1 MDSCFLALQLTC
13 LSEQLQPDV
22 GARMVRCEAQMERFD
37 FFFALHLGELL
48 YSHTDNLS
56 KDLQGTKMAAVSGQ
70 HLTNATKEM
79 FTKIHTDQSF
89 DHFLLML
96 PARVK
101 ACLVTQCFQ
110 ESDALRPDWRL
121 VLVHQATPKLPKI
134 T

>member
-1 MDSCFLALQLTC
+1 MI
-13 LSEQLQPDV
+13 
-22 GARMVRCEAQMERFD
+22 RCDAQMERFD
-37 FFFALHLGELL
+37 FFFALHLGDGL

-79 FTKIHTDQSF
+79 LSKIHTDQSF

-96 PARVK
+96 PQEWRLA
-101 ACLVTQCFQ
+101 LVNQHFQ
-110 ESDALRPDWRL
+110 ESDALWPDWRL